1 MPLSQLIYRRRRY
14 SAWLG
19 IAAILMLFI
28 APVISVSLAISNEQ
42 NTSAITMVDCA
53 MADGVMTDDIK
64 TDRVVADHEM
74 AMYSHHGGGH
84 DSPPDGAHSQ
94 AKTTNTDEHGSHH
107 DSMMMNHA
115 ACGYCVLLTHLPLLN
130 TAFKADIRSALPLA
144 EPSPP
149 RLIPTQVVND
159 RYCECQPRAPP
170 TSYS

>member
-1 MPLSQLIYRRRRY
+1 MPLSQLIHRRRRY

-53 MADGVMTDDIK
+53 MADGVK
-64 TDRVVADHEM
+64 ADRAETDHEM

-84 DSPPDGAHSQ
+84 DGPPDGAHSQ
-94 AKTTNTDEHGSHH
+94 TKTTNTHEQGSHH

-130 TAFKADIRSALPLA
+130 TAFKADIRSAHLLA